1 MLSACLS
8 ALSLVNASPDSA
20 AAPAVAG
27 PIVVPH
33 ITPEGVVADGSLN
46 AATAAGISVDSGS
59 TEAAGVAVH
68 QVPAAL
74 IVSAA
79 A

>member
-1 MLSACLS
+1 M
-8 ALSLVNASPDSA
+8 VNASPDSA
-20 AAPAVAG
+20 AAPAIAG

-33 ITPEGVVADGSLN
+33 ITPEGVVADSALN
-46 AATAAGISVDSGS
+46 AATTAGVSVDSGS
-59 TEAAGVAVH
+59 TEAAGVTVH
-68 QVPAAL
+68 PVPTAL